1 MNTANRLR
9 FSEAETALFFIP
21 DHSDFCFRFLMELR
35 RISCSWQNTMPIGM
49 LYESTGKQ
57 LKS

>member
-21 DHSDFCFRFLMELR
+21 DHSDFCFRFFDGIEENQLLMAKNNANR
-35 RISCSWQNTMPIGM
+35 YVVRKHW
-49 LYESTGKQ
+49 
-57 LKS
+57 